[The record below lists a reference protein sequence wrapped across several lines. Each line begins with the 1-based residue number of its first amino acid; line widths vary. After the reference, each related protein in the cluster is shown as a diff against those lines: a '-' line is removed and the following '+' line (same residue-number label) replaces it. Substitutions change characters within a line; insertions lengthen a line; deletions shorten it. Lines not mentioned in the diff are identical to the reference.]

1 LQIIGP
7 NIKFRFILAI
17 IVNGI
22 KHARNK
28 SAHAKLTKYLLFVN
42 LIGPRE
48 PNITINAAVLP
59 SKARIKINNDILLII
74 HSPTLLF
81 DIFVEFKVDRD
92 VMDEIFKEFRLIN
105 NRHDDI
111 NIFLRKKNIYMIT
124 NDCLENKSEY

>member
-1 LQIIGP
+1 MGKTLQIIGP

-48 PNITINAAVLP
+48 PNITRSAAIFP
-59 SKARIKINNDILLII
+59 SRARIKIINDILLII
-74 HSPTLLF
+74 HSPSFLF
-81 DIFVEFKVDRD
+81 EKFVKFEEDIDRI
-92 VMDEIFKEFRLIN
+92 DEEFRFAN
-105 NRHDDI
+105 DRHDDI
-111 NIFLRKKNIYMIT
+111 NIF
-124 NDCLENKSEY
+124 

>member
-1 LQIIGP
+1 MGKTLQIIGP

-48 PNITINAAVLP
+48 PNITTNAAVLP
-59 SKARIKINNDILLII
+59 SKARTKIINDILLRI
-74 HSPTLLF
+74 HSSSVLF
-81 DIFVEFKVDRD
+81 DKFVEFKVDIN
-92 VMDEIFKEFRLIN
+92 VLDEIFEEFRLIN
-105 NRHDDI
+105 DRHDAI
-111 NIFLRKKNIYMIT
+111 NIFFKNIYMIT
-124 NDCLENKSEY
+124 NDCLEK